1 MSAELIGILV
11 VGIPL
16 LAVGVALA
24 RLGLSVSTAPIDG
37 AQGERQDSPAE
48 SAATASGR
56 MHVYRGPANGSSG
69 LVPDPSR
76 SSSVMAASPA
86 SVGRCSPRPQISAS
100 RRRRCQSV
108 DRDWVPGAPL
118 HGKIGQVQLRAEHL
132 QQLPLDAGRPAVGTG
147 VGPAPLG
154 VAPEDLLEGVGEL
167 VGQVAGPAL
176 AEVLPPEGSSFT
188 WTSKDGE

>member
-16 LAVGVALA
+16 LAVGGALA
-24 RLGLSVSTAPIDG
+24 RLGLSVSTAPGDG
-37 AQGERQDSPAE
+37 AQGERQV

-56 MHVYRGPANGSSG
+56 MHVHRGPANGSWG
-69 LVPDPSR
+69 LVPNPSR

-147 VGPAPLG
+147 V
-154 VAPEDLLEGVGEL
+154 APEDLVKGVGEL

-176 AEVLPPEGSSFT
+176 AEILPPEGSSFP
-188 WTSKDGE
+188 WTSKNGE